1 MHTMLRPQRELSQAN
16 AKFELRLLSSK
27 RPKLAAAMGK
37 VQLMTPDPQLHTLFR
52 LLATVSGQGSTA
64 PGYISSTQLSNRHD
78 DNRWRL
84 KCQG

>member
-37 VQLMTPDPQLHTLFR
+37 AQLMTPDQLHTLFR
-52 LLATVSGQGSTA
+52 LLATVSGQASTA